1 MIVSMSLFC
10 ASEKFCADALGEVAH
25 KASANRA
32 GVITRSEGIGE
43 SSFRKPILKT
53 ILVQHLSSAG
63 LFQLLFWPG
72 IGLAV
77 TISSALT
84 HPGVPIA
91 KRVLAREASSRAVLL
106 SPRR

>member
-1 MIVSMSLFC
+1 MRPAARRTGSARTGRIQTSSGRTGGTKAL
-10 ASEKFCADALGEVAH
+10 ANPLGETGFPKPYNPARRVLCRVFSVAY
-25 KASANRA
+25 
-32 GVITRSEGIGE
+32 
-43 SSFRKPILKT
+43 
-53 ILVQHLSSAG
+53 
-63 LFQLLFWPG
+63 FQLLFRPG

-91 KRVLAREASSRAVLL
+91 KRVLARDARSRAVLL